1 MSNFCRN
8 CESPVYDSKI
18 LCFNCIQDLS
28 IKEAETKVL
37 KKKNAVV
44 KKNKWKTEW
53 DKINGNWVLENF
65 KFQNFYTAAI
75 LYYSLA
81 VIILLSIEIYFP
93 TYILPDIAR
102 LFTDILGDGLG
113 ETAFVGLVTGITI
126 IFYVILFT
134 CLYRLFYFFK
144 QRIKI
149 KNNEVKSKKLTKKVA
164 IAKLKEAKELLD
176 LEVISKKEYNDLKK
190 ELAPIINP
198 KSQLSSS
205 DSLSKN

>member
-8 CESPVYDSKI
+8 CESPVYDSNI

-37 KKKNAVV
+37 KKKNAAV

-53 DKINGNWVLENF
+53 DNISRNGIILAEIFKI
-65 KFQNFYTAAI
+65 QNFYTAAI

-190 ELAPIINP
+190 ELSPIINP
-198 KSQLSSS
+198 KA
-205 DSLSKN
+205 

>member
-8 CESPVYDSKI
+8 CESPVYDSNI

-37 KKKNAVV
+37 KKKNAAV

-53 DKINGNWVLENF
+53 DNISRNGIILAEIFKI
-65 KFQNFYTAAI
+65 QNFYTAAI

-113 ETAFVGLVTGITI
+113 ETGFLGLVTGIAITFYI
-126 IFYVILFT
+126 LIFTY
-134 CLYRLFYFFK
+134 LYRLFYF
-144 QRIKI
+144 IKHII
-149 KNNEVKSKKLTKKVA
+149 KTKKNEVKPETLTKKVA

-190 ELAPIINP
+190 ELSPIINP
-198 KSQLSSS
+198 KP
-205 DSLSKN
+205 

>member
-8 CESPVYDSKI
+8 CESPVYDSNI

-37 KKKNAVV
+37 KKKNAAV

-53 DKINGNWVLENF
+53 DNISRNGIILAEIFKI
-65 KFQNFYTAAI
+65 QNFYTAAI

-113 ETAFVGLVTGITI
+113 ETGFLGLVTGIAITFYI
-126 IFYVILFT
+126 LIFTY
-134 CLYRLFYFFK
+134 LYRLFYF
-144 QRIKI
+144 IKHII
-149 KNNEVKSKKLTKKVA
+149 KTKKNEVKPETLTKKVA

-190 ELAPIINP
+190 ELSPIINP
-198 KSQLSSS
+198 KA
-205 DSLSKN
+205 